1 MRRFLTTLIVFA
13 GLSAVAAGPGGPR
26 RAARGFLPADF
37 GREEEFES
45 LFRQELPADQAR
57 EDLRVLTSEPH
68 IAGTPADYRT
78 AEYVFN
84 QFKAAGLDAEIVTY
98 DVLLAYPRQ
107 VKVDL
112 VAPVH
117 RRGPT
122 PEVAHR
128 SPSAGLPSTSL
139 RDGERSRTVRAF
151 GMDVSDLQV
160 LLPYNA
166 YSPSGDISA
175 EVVYA
180 NYGMPEDYDLL
191 KKAGID
197 VKGKIVLVRY
207 GRCFRGVK
215 VSVAEERGARG
226 LLVYSDPADDGYRL
240 GDTYPRGPWRPPTAV
255 QRGSILS
262 LSDYPG
268 DPLTPGVAAT
278 KGARRIPIEKTHLPR
293 IPTSPLSYEDAEPIL
308 AHMAGPVAPAD
319 WQGALPLNYRLGP
332 GPSRVHLKLSMDF
345 RVRPIWDVMAHIPGA
360 EYPEEW
366 VILGNHRDAW
376 VYGAADP
383 ASGTVPLLAAARGFG
398 QLLQKGW
405 RPKRTIFLASWD
417 AEEFGLIGS
426 TEWTEQHAAEL
437 AQNAVAYVN
446 VDIGVS
452 GAHFNTAGVPS
463 LSRLLR
469 EVAAEVTDPGSGR
482 PLVAVWSEESGIT
495 KKVTTAGADAIPP
508 TQLVDPPN
516 AYVRELGSGSDYTPF
531 FEHLGVPSLNFGFE
545 GPYGVYHSEFDNFD
559 WMTNFGDPSF
569 RYSVT
574 TAQILGTLAMRL
586 GDSDLLPF
594 DYEEYG
600 EAIQSYFRGLDSEL
614 RRERRESMLPMGD
627 ALQAAKQFTET
638 AARVNQTIESAENG
652 ESGLREPE
660 KLNRALM
667 EVERD
672 FLTPQGLPGRT
683 WFRHVFFAPGMY
695 TGYSPVLVPGVRE
708 AMEREDWP
716 LAARELGLVIRAIE
730 RANASLEQGLKGAEA
745 STSAR

>member
-1 MRRFLTTLIVFA
+1 MRRVVTTIFVLA
-13 GLSAVAAGPGGPR
+13 GLSAVAAGLGAPR
-26 RAARGFLPADF
+26 RGERGFLPADA
-37 GREEEFES
+37 GREEEFEA
-45 LFRQELPADQAR
+45 LFRQSPSSDQAR
-57 EDLRVLTSEPH
+57 EDMRVLTAEPH

-78 AEYVFN
+78 AQYVLN
-84 QFKAAGLDAEIVTY
+84 QFQATGLDAEIVTY

-112 VAPVH
+112 VAPIH
-117 RRGPT
+117 RRGPA

-128 SPSAGLPSTSL
+128 SPSAGL
-139 RDGERSRTVRAF
+139 RAF
-151 GMDVSDLQV
+151 GREVSDPAD

-166 YSPSGDISA
+166 YSPSGDVTA

-191 KKAGID
+191 KNAGID
-197 VKGKIVLVRY
+197 VTGKMVLVRY

-215 VSVAEERGARG
+215 VSVAEARGAAG
-226 LLVYSDPADDGYRL
+226 LLLYSDPADDGYRL

-278 KGARRIPIEKTHLPR
+278 KGARRLAMEKAHLPR

-308 AHMAGPVAPAD
+308 EHLAGPVAPAE
-319 WQGALPLNYRLGP
+319 WQGALPLNYRFGP
-332 GPSRVHLKLSMDF
+332 GPSKIHLKLSMDF
-345 RVRPIWDVMAHIPGA
+345 RVRPIWDVMARIPGA
-360 EYPEEW
+360 EHPEEC

-383 ASGTVPLLAAARGFG
+383 ASGTAPLLAAARGFG
-398 QLLQKGW
+398 QLLEKGW
-405 RPKRTIFLASWD
+405 RPKRTILLASWD

-426 TEWTEQHAAEL
+426 TEWAEEHAAEL

-452 GAHFNTAGVPS
+452 GPHFNSAAVPS

-469 EVAAEVTDPGSGR
+469 EVATEVTDPGSGR
-482 PLVAVWSEESGIT
+482 PLVAVWSEESGTT
-495 KKVTTAGADAIPP
+495 KKATTAGADAIPH
-508 TQLVDPPN
+508 TQLVGLPN
-516 AYVRELGSGSDYTPF
+516 ATVRELGSGSDYTPF
-531 FEHLGVPSLNFGFE
+531 LEHLGVACLNFGFE

-559 WMTNFGDPSF
+559 WMANFGDPSF
-569 RYSVT
+569 SYSVT
-574 TAQILGTLAMRL
+574 TAQVLGTIAMRL
-586 GDSDLLPF
+586 ADSDVLPF

-600 EAIQSYFRGLDSEL
+600 EAIQSYVRGLDSEL
-614 RRERRESMLPMGD
+614 RRTHREGKLPVGD
-627 ALQAAKQFTET
+627 ALKAAKQFTET
-638 AARVNQTIESAENG
+638 ATRVNQTLERAEERESELG
-652 ESGLREPE
+652 ETE

-672 FLTPQGLPGRT
+672 FLIPQGLPGRS
-683 WFRHVFFAPGMY
+683 WFRHVFYAPGVY

-708 AMEREDWP
+708 ALEREDWP
-716 LAARELGLVIRAIE
+716 LAGRELGLVVRAIE
-730 RANASLEQGLKGAEA
+730 RANASLEQGLKAAE
-745 STSAR
+745 SVN